1 MNNVKCERCGKETI
15 ITIMS
20 TFNTQMIC
28 EICEKLE
35 KDHPRYAK
43 AKEAELQAVKNGN
56 YNFPGIGLPLDL
68 QLRS

>member
-1 MNNVKCERCGKETI
+1 MNNVKCERCGKGTI

-28 EICEKLE
+28 EICENLE
-35 KDHPRYAK
+35 KTHPQYTE
-43 AKEAELQAVKNGN
+43 AKEAELQAVKNGD

-68 QLRS
+68 QCEL